1 MRRTHILFAIAFSV
15 PSISLAD
22 ITDAEFARCA
32 VVDGDLQ
39 RLECFDRLA
48 RENNLDGPQAEATGV
63 QGAGKWDVRAE
74 TNPIDDS
81 RTVTLVLMA
90 DSGSSRFR
98 ESVFLIARCQSN
110 TTEVYI
116 NWNDYLGSEAE
127 VTSRVGSATANTQR
141 WGLSTDKQAT
151 FHPRPIAFLR
161 SMLDADR
168 FVAQVTP
175 YNESPTTAVFDVR
188 GLDNAIRPL
197 RETCSW

>member
-1 MRRTHILFAIAFSV
+1 MRRILLLAAVAVSV
-15 PSISLAD
+15 PSISLAE
-22 ITDAEFARCA
+22 ITNAEFARCA
-32 VVDGDLQ
+32 AVDGDLQ
-39 RLECFDRLA
+39 RLECFDGLA
-48 RENNLDGPQAEATGV
+48 RENNLDGPQPEATGV
-63 QGAGKWDVRAE
+63 QGVGKWDVRSE

-81 RTVTLVLMA
+81 RTVTLVLIA
-90 DSGSSRFR
+90 DSGASRYR
-98 ESVFLIARCQSN
+98 DSVYLIARCQSN

-141 WGLSTDKQAT
+141 WGMSTDKQAT
-151 FHPRPIAFLR
+151 FHPRPIPFLR
-161 SMLDADR
+161 SMLNADR

-188 GLDNAIRPL
+188 GLENAIRPL